1 MSDASYDCDVLV
13 IGAGGAGLAAA
24 VTAGVE
30 GLRTLVVEK
39 DAKFGGTTATS
50 GGTSWI
56 AESPHAKREGI
67 PDTVADARTYLE
79 ACIEK
84 YGSRFDADRIDTYL
98 ANGPAMVEFMES
110 RTRMRWAGVAY
121 FPDYHPELSGHND
134 KARALNPA
142 EYDARKLPRDVR
154 RNLKWPWTKITFAG
168 LQVSAASKEQH
179 HFYHASRS
187 PRSALYVGWLL
198 AKQARD
204 VALYGRSRRLVNGNA
219 VVAMLAASC
228 HDAGVPIWVSSPA
241 IELIKDGGRVRG
253 AIVERAGRRLRV
265 HAARG
270 VVLASGGFEW
280 NRTMWQGLVGV
291 PFDGALSPPYNEGD
305 GLRAAARVG
314 AQLGNIDQV
323 WWMPALAIPGETYDG
338 RPRLRSAAHRGLPGS
353 IIVNRRGRRYGNESM
368 NYNDFGKLQV
378 AFDPH
383 AYDFVNAP
391 SFQVFDQAHLD
402 RYPILDWDRETP
414 VDGWLVSAP
423 TLRALAE
430 KIGVDPDGLEEQVR
444 EFNRHAEGGRDPA
457 FHRGE
462 VGWERKVYSW
472 ERYRVDDPFGPSN
485 PTLAPLAQPP
495 FHAYQVR
502 IGCFGT
508 KGGTVIDEHAAVV
521 DFDDR
526 PIPGLYAAGNV
537 TAGVFGPA
545 YPGGGSTLGPAV
557 TFGYLAGQALTA

>member
-1 MSDASYDCDVLV
+1 MGGLTDVV
-13 IGAGGAGLAAA
+13 VVGSGGAGLVAALSA
-24 VTAGVE
+24 ASRGARVTVLERAPV
-30 GLRTLVVEK
+30 
-39 DAKFGGTTATS
+39 FGGTTAIS
-50 GGTSWI
+50 GGGMWLPGNS
-56 AESPHAKREGI
+56 AGAALGFEDSPEE
-67 PDTVADARTYLE
+67 VRTYLDRVTFGRV
-79 ACIEK
+79 A
-84 YGSRFDADRIDTYL
+84 GQVLDAFVEQGPRVHEFLAEHTNVVLDGTHVADYL
-98 ANGPAMVEFMES
+98 TDLPGAKPAGRQIATGLYDVAQLGEWGP
-110 RTRMRWAGVAY
+110 
-121 FPDYHPELSGHND
+121 L
-134 KARALNPA
+134 
-142 EYDARKLPRDVR
+142 VR
-154 RNLKWPWTKITFAG
+154 RGPRPGGIAFVTQYEKETIGDFSDLARERIETGVLGRGCALVAG
-168 LQVSAASKEQH
+168 LMEANLERGVELLNNA
-179 HFYHASRS
+179 RV
-187 PRSALYVGWLL
+187 VGL
-198 AKQARD
+198 ATA
-204 VALYGRSRRLVNGNA
+204 
-219 VVAMLAASC
+219 
-228 HDAGVPIWVSSPA
+228 
-241 IELIKDGGRVRG
+241 GGRVTGVQVARDGHEETYG
-253 AIVERAGRRLRV
+253 ATQ
-265 HAARG
+265 G

-291 PFDGALSPPYNEGD
+291 PFDGALSPPYDEGD

-338 RPRLRSAAHRGLPGS
+338 QPRLRSAAHRGLPGS

-402 RYPILDWDRETP
+402 RYPLLDWDRETP
-414 VDGWLVSAP
+414 TDWLVSAP
-423 TLRALAE
+423 TLRALGE

-444 EFNRHAEGGRDPA
+444 EFNRHAEEGRDPE

-485 PTLAPLAQPP
+485 PTLAPLAKPP
-495 FHAYQVR
+495 FHAFQVR

-557 TFGYLAGQALTA
+557 TFGYIAGQALTA